1 LREEIVRKDTII
13 SELVAENLALKK
25 EWDIRPRGHIRSKDV
40 MDEIVQTAGRYKGY
54 GISIREYCEAIG
66 ISQSRYYTIAKAT
79 QEQLSPKAKKK
90 VSMSWN
96 ALSEEER
103 EAVIAYAIGHPQYY
117 HREMAYRMI
126 DENIVYTSPSTV
138 YRILKKHGLIRE
150 NEQKKRYGWVH
161 TNPSINTN
169 GECDHRA
176 MAQDI

>member
-1 LREEIVRKDTII
+1 
-13 SELVAENLALKK
+13 
-25 EWDIRPRGHIRSKDV
+25 

-176 MAQDI
+176 MAQDIQRVVI